1 MQPRNLKY
9 QSTGNVQAAI
19 EASEDA
25 PPSDNTL
32 SGWLNP
38 ASPAGEAA
46 SHNNLM
52 LALQK
57 LFGLLLGG
65 AAVGAQFGSVFI
77 CLSILLAGYPFFFSL
92 LPA

>member
-1 MQPRNLKY
+1 MQPRNLKL
-9 QSTGNVQAAI
+9 QSTGNVQAAVK
-19 EASEDA
+19 ASKDA

-46 SHNNLM
+46 SLNNLM

-57 LFGLLLGG
+57 LFGMLLGG
-65 AAVGAQFGSVFI
+65 AAVSTLFGSVFV
-77 CLSILLAGYPFFFSL
+77 CLSIMLAGYSFFFSL